1 MDKANQAPT
10 VDQLVAGRSV
20 VDFEINTVGVVVLE
34 RKSANPDMLQAIAKT
49 KKAIDQ
55 MVDCC
60 EDEKAG
66 SITKGNESS
75 ASIDPTLE
83 SE

>member
-10 VDQLVAGRSV
+10 VDQLVASRSV
-20 VDFEINTVGVVVLE
+20 VDFEINTVGVIVLE

-49 KKAIDQ
+49 KKAMDQ

-75 ASIDPTLE
+75 ASIDPTLDNE
-83 SE
+83 

>member
-10 VDQLVAGRSV
+10 VDQLVASRSV
-20 VDFEINTVGVVVLE
+20 VDFEINTVGVIVLE

-49 KKAIDQ
+49 KKAMDQ

>member
-10 VDQLVAGRSV
+10 VDQLVACRSV
-20 VDFEINTVGVVVLE
+20 VDFEINTAGVVVLE
-34 RKSANPDMLQAIAKT
+34 RKSANPDMLQAIAKS
-49 KKAIDQ
+49 KNAMDQ

>member
-1 MDKANQAPT
+1 MDNANQAPT
-10 VDQLVAGRSV
+10 VDQFVVSLSV
-20 VDFEINTVGVVVLE
+20 VDFEINAVGVVLHE

-49 KKAIDQ
+49 TNAIDQ
-55 MVDCC
+55 IVDCC

-66 SITKGNESS
+66 SITKGKESS